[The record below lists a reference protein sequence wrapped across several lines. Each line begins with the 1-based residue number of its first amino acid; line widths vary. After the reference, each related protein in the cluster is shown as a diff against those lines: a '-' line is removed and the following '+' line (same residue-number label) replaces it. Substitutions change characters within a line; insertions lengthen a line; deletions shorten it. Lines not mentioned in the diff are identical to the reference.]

1 MIEARRPWTA
11 QEELT
16 LRQMAPDHKWA
27 DIAKV
32 LNRSP
37 RAVQKYA
44 VDRRILRATD
54 GRDWSPSDINRLR
67 SEYPHMTTAVVAE
80 LLGRTASSVRAKA
93 YELGIMKDPGFI
105 SNLRQGL
112 ARKAAIQRSTSAFLQ
127 GRAGR
132 FDREGGVYTPT
143 QDAVHHLQ
151 KIGPIWR
158 CRADG
163 TTDPKG
169 DHWKFNGRV
178 MDAAAVEARAER
190 AGWVR
195 P

>member
-1 MIEARRPWTA
+1 MIESGRPWTP

-16 LRQMAPDHKWA
+16 LRRMAPDHKWA
-27 DIAKV
+27 EIAAV
-32 LNRSP
+32 LKRTP

-44 VDRRILRATD
+44 VTRRILRATD

-67 SEYPHMTTAVVAE
+67 EDYPHMTTAVVAE
-80 LLGRTASSVRAKA
+80 LLNRSPSAVRAKA
-93 YELGIMKDPGFI
+93 YELGITKDPKFI
-105 SNLRQGL
+105 SGLRQGL
-112 ARKAAIQRSTSAFLQ
+112 ARRAAIQRSTSAFLQ

-132 FDREGGVYTPT
+132 FEREGGTYTPT
-143 QDAVHHLQ
+143 QDAVRHLQ
-151 KIGPIWR
+151 RIGPIWR

-169 DHWKFNGRV
+169 NHWKFSGRV
-178 MDAAAVEARAER
+178 MDAAAVEARAMR